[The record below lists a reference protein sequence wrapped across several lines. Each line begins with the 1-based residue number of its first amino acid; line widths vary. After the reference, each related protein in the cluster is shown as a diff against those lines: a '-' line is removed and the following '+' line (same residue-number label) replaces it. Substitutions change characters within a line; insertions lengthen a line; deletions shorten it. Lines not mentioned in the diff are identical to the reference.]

1 MVTGLLYTMQVTR
14 KKNNNFDF
22 TNVENCIISIQIS
35 LDGFSFCILNTD
47 LQEVIALASYDFLDK
62 NPTPEIVLSNLK
74 MLYKEE
80 PVYSKQFKSVNVC
93 FKNSL
98 NTLVP
103 NEFFEPELASKYLQN
118 TIKVLKNDFIAF
130 DELTE
135 VNATNVYIPYVNII
149 NYFLD
154 LYGPFNYQHVATVLV
169 NNLLQINKINGG
181 THTYVNCS
189 KNELEVVVLSDHKL
203 VLYNT
208 HKITATEDFVYFL
221 LFTYE
226 QLGLN
231 PEKDSLH
238 LLGTIDEQSAY
249 YQGIQKYIRNVS
261 FLRYPYKYN
270 ADILNS
276 ISNHQQFVV
285 LNQF

>member
-1 MVTGLLYTMQVTR
+1 MQVTR

-47 LQEVIALASYDFLDK
+47 LQEVVALASYDFLDK

-189 KNELEVVVLSDHKL
+189 KNELEIVVLSDHKL

>member
-47 LQEVIALASYDFLDK
+47 LQEVVALASYDFLDK

-189 KNELEVVVLSDHKL
+189 KNELEIVVLSDHKL